1 MKKIFYLICI
11 LLLTACSSEPSW
23 YQPTGSAAGVPENAD
38 LSFEEYVENSRK
50 NIEKVLSEHRFINGE
65 SPYVGDYSIAEV
77 VEMRSPFQL
86 PVSSVQ
92 LCTNKEQGAGKGFL
106 LIHGLTDSPYL
117 LKGLA
122 NSIAEQNPCALIR
135 AVLLPGH
142 GTVVGDTLN
151 MKYQDWQ
158 AITQYGVNSFN
169 AQQQIDSV
177 YLVGFSTGTALA
189 IKETAQLAKDTKV
202 KGLILLSTALK
213 ASSDL
218 AWLTTYIKGVK
229 PWLDQK
235 IERDAAR
242 YSSFSAN
249 AGSQFYQLTKNL
261 SDEKYQTQL
270 PVLMVLSSDDATV
283 NAQAS
288 RDYFCNRVSNKRKLM
303 LWYKGYAQPSASH
316 CAGVIEIERQPLT
329 QSYKGEVYQYA
340 NLAHTGVPVS
350 PDDSHYG
357 VKGVYRDC
365 KAYEQEGDDSLWSQ
379 CMQDNSSTIFAE
391 KNIVDKDQV
400 LKDEMWRRGTFNKDY
415 QQLVKAIACFTQ
427 QECQLES
434 IQH

>member
-1 MKKIFYLICI
+1 VKHCFYLICI
-11 LLLTACSSEPSW
+11 LLLSACSSEPSW
-23 YQPTGSAAGVPENAD
+23 YKPTGNAAAVPTKAGQ
-38 LSFEEYVENSRK
+38 SFEEYVEFSRA
-50 NIEKVLSEHRFINGE
+50 NIRKVLSEHRFIDGE
-65 SPYVGDYSIAEV
+65 SPYIGDYTLDEV
-77 VEMRSPFQL
+77 VDMRSPFQL
-86 PVSSVQ
+86 PANSAQ

-122 NSIAEQNPCALIR
+122 NSIAQQNPCALIR

-158 AITQYGVNSFN
+158 AITEYGVNSFDT
-169 AQQQIDSV
+169 QQQIDSV

-189 IKETAQLAKDTKV
+189 IKETAQLAKETKV
-202 KGLILLSTALK
+202 KGLILLSTALQ

-261 SDEKYQTQL
+261 LEQKYQTHL
-270 PVLMVLSSDDATV
+270 PVLMVLSSDDATI
-283 NAQAS
+283 NAQIS
-288 RDYFCNRVSNKRKLM
+288 RQYFCNSVSNKRKLM
-303 LWYKGYAQPSASH
+303 LWYQGYAQPSATH
-316 CAGVIEIERQPLT
+316 CAGVVEIEREPLT
-329 QSYKGEVYQYA
+329 QSHKGEEYQYA

-365 KAYEQEGDDSLWSQ
+365 KAYEQDGDDSLWLQ
-379 CMQDNSSTIFAE
+379 CMQENSSTVFAE
-391 KNIVDKDQV
+391 KNIADDEQV
-400 LKDEMWRRGTFNKDY
+400 LNGEMWRRGTFNKDY
-415 QQLVKAIACFTQ
+415 QQLVQAIACFTQ
-427 QECQLES
+427 PECQLES
-434 IQH
+434 IQY